1 MVEPG
6 RTLPNLVIIGA
17 LKCATTSLH
26 FDEYNHEAQF
36 LGFLNNGIVSGSGS
50 MNRPRALVVE
60 PAGNLWGSER
70 VLLDFLAAVA
80 GSPWQIAVCC
90 PPDTPI
96 VDRLAAL
103 PVVVYPAFMAG
114 LHRKSKAHR
123 VRAAAGLLAAALRF
137 RPHLLYVNQAGATRI
152 ALLVGRVLRIPVI
165 AHVRMAQDAGY
176 VQSLDASA
184 DRTTAGDLH
193 QPLRPG
199 PVRGPCSGLPAEDG
213 GDVQRLSA
221 SAGMGGCF
229 AVPSSRTRA
238 CVCLCWQIDK
248 DQRSGCRL
256 AGNRPPQARRYTGA
270 RALFRSG
277 RAWRYFSLELE
288 ELAAD
293 LGISERIHWHGFQEE
308 IPSRIALAAALICP
322 SRAEALGRVI
332 FEAWDAGTI
341 PVAWAGS
348 GGPAEVIQA
357 SEGGLLYAE
366 QTAGSLA
373 QALRRALDLSPSAR
387 QQMVERGRQ
396 WLTGNCDPQAYGQ
409 RMLTLWQDVAK
420 LP

>member
-1 MVEPG
+1 M
-6 RTLPNLVIIGA
+6 
-17 LKCATTSLH
+17 
-26 FDEYNHEAQF
+26 
-36 LGFLNNGIVSGSGS
+36 NG
-50 MNRPRALVVE
+50 PRALDVE

-103 PVVVYPAFMAG
+103 PVVVYPAFVAG

-123 VRAAAGLLAAALRF
+123 VRAAAGLLAAAMRF

-152 ALLVGRVLRIPVI
+152 ALLIGRVLRIPVI
-165 AHVRMAQDAGY
+165 AHVRMAQDADY

-184 DRTTAGDLH
+184 DELPLVISISHYVRDLFEDPVLNSH
-193 QPLRPG
+193 RKMVVMYSAYAPQQEWEAASLYRPPG
-199 PVRGPCSGLPAEDG
+199 PEPVL
-213 GDVQRLSA
+213 
-221 SAGMGGCF
+221 
-229 AVPSSRTRA
+229 A
-238 CVCLCWQIDK
+238 CV
-248 DQRSGCRL
+248 GRL
-256 AGNRPPQARRYTGA
+256 TKTKGQDVALRAIGHLRREGILAHGHFFGTGE
-270 RALFRSG
+270 RGDTFG
-277 RAWRYFSLELE
+277 LELE
-288 ELAAD
+288 ELVAD
-293 LGISERIHWHGFQEE
+293 LGISEQIHWHGFKEE
-308 IPSRIALAAALICP
+308 IPSRIALADALICP
-322 SRAEALGRVI
+322 SSAEALGRVI

-387 QQMVERGRQ
+387 EQMVERGRQ
-396 WLTGNCDPQAYGQ
+396 WLMSNCDPKAYSQ
-409 RMLTLWQDVAK
+409 RMLTFWQDVAK